1 MQSLMVPPAL
11 ANILQTGTEVSGCA
25 PRSNSTTRFYDD
37 NAARYARSTR
47 SMSLEP
53 EIRRFAVE
61 VAAGGRVLDAGC
73 GAGRDLRALRRAG
86 LHPTGLELSP
96 KLAELARAYSGCEV
110 TLGDMRD
117 PPFSDRSFDGV
128 WAAASLLHL
137 ELEEVVPTLTGLRR
151 LLEPG
156 GVLFTSVKMGI
167 GTELSSDG
175 RLFTYFAPDQ
185 WASLVG
191 AAGLE
196 EIEIRTEPLDNRSS
210 KPRSGWIQS
219 WSRAG

>member
-1 MQSLMVPPAL
+1 
-11 ANILQTGTEVSGCA
+11 
-25 PRSNSTTRFYDD
+25 
-37 NAARYARSTR
+37 
-47 SMSLEP
+47 
-53 EIRRFAVE
+53 
-61 VAAGGRVLDAGC
+61 
-73 GAGRDLRALRRAG
+73 
-86 LHPTGLELSP
+86 
-96 KLAELARAYSGCEV
+96 
-110 TLGDMRD
+110 MRD